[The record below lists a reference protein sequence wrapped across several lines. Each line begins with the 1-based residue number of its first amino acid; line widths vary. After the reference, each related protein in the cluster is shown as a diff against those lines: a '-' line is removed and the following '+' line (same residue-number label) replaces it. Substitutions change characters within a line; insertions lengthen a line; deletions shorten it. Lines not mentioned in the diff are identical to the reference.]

1 MLRSGGLVGDLPFRR
16 AGEDTINT
24 QVWDIAWTKTD
35 LETTIGQ
42 AVAMADKL
50 DFVLLKVSNRDVNM
64 VSEVLKTHQY
74 MVMPFYWYKVD
85 QNMMGTH
92 KPVPAVE
99 CLVYGYKKDRV
110 ENLFKRAPNNPEKRH
125 NMILGGILRS
135 RFKNEKGEDYNPAQS
150 PIYLWYNL
158 LHDLGGGVDV
168 IIDVC
173 SGTGSA
179 SVAALELGY
188 NVIAVEKNETQFE
201 VLTHRFDVA
210 RKDLHQE
217 NDLRDN
223 WQEVLQL
230 QRDKEGVGGVSFQE
244 YHLELEIRETKKQL
258 AELARVTKKQESEA
272 VKAPICAV
280 CESVIDEMDDA
291 KCSLCGGSLH
301 VKCSADLDT
310 EDGESGSVCLNSK
323 CQQAPVQGDK
333 K

>member
-1 MLRSGGLVGDLPFRR
+1 MLHSGGLVGDLPFRR

-50 DFVLLKVSNRDVNM
+50 DFVLLKVSNKDVNM
-64 VSEVLKTHQY
+64 VSDVLKIHQY
-74 MVMPFYWYKVD
+74 MVMPLYWYKVD

-99 CLVYGYKKDRV
+99 CLVYGYRKDRV
-110 ENLFKRAPNNPEKRH
+110 EKLFERAPNNPVKRH

-135 RFKNEKGEDYNPAQS
+135 RFKNEKGEDCNPAQS

-210 RKDLHQE
+210 QGSARRK
-217 NDLRDN
+217 RPS
-223 WQEVLQL
+223 
-230 QRDKEGVGGVSFQE
+230 GG
-244 YHLELEIRETKKQL
+244 LE
-258 AELARVTKKQESEA
+258 
-272 VKAPICAV
+272 
-280 CESVIDEMDDA
+280 
-291 KCSLCGGSLH
+291 GGSEDAARQGGSRGGELQ
-301 VKCSADLDT
+301 DLPSG
-310 EDGESGSVCLNSK
+310 DGD
-323 CQQAPVQGDK
+323 QGDRK
-333 K
+333 GARRAGEDDEEARK